1 MAAVALTDKHQ
12 EPAVKTAPDPT
23 LTNLVRVGVPSLGI
37 GAAILWLLRD
47 QLPGFATVRPH
58 APDLSLIAAQS
69 LVVQLHL
76 LAALSALFVALFMLK
91 SAKGSKVHRIVGW
104 AWVALMMTTA
114 LSSFFIR
121 EISPGHFSFIHILSG
136 WVAFAAPLGVWAAR
150 THRVRLH
157 QRLMTGLVVGGLFI
171 AGALTFIPGR
181 LMFRVF
187 FG

>member
-1 MAAVALTDKHQ
+1 MAVVALTDKHQ
-12 EPAVKTAPDPT
+12 EPAVKSAPDPT
-23 LTNLVRVGVPSLGI
+23 LTNLIRVGVPGLAI

-47 QLPGFATVRPH
+47 QLAGFAAVRLH
-58 APDLSLIAAQS
+58 APDLSLIAAKS

-76 LAALSALFVALFMLK
+76 LAALSALLVALFMLK
-91 SAKGSKVHRIVGW
+91 SAKGSTAHRVVGW
-104 AWVALMMTTA
+104 AWVVLMMTTA

-157 QRLMTGLVVGGLFI
+157 QRLMTGLVIGGLFI
-171 AGALTFIPGR
+171 AGLLTFVPGR
-181 LMFRVF
+181 LMFSVF

>member
-1 MAAVALTDKHQ
+1 MKS
-12 EPAVKTAPDPT
+12 APDPT
-23 LTNLVRVGVPSLGI
+23 LTNLARVGLPGLAI
-37 GAAILWLLRD
+37 GGAILWLLRG
-47 QLPGFATVRPH
+47 QLPALAEIRPH
-58 APDLSLIAAQS
+58 APDIPLIAAQS

-76 LAALSALFVALFMLK
+76 LAALSAFLVALFMLK
-91 SAKGSKVHRIVGW
+91 GAKGTRVHRLVGW
-104 AWVALMMTTA
+104 AWVVLMMTTA

-121 EISPGHFSFIHILSG
+121 EIGHGQFSLIHILSG

-157 QRLMTGLVVGGLFI
+157 QRLMTGLVIGGLFI
-171 AGALTFIPGR
+171 AGTLTFIPGR

>member
-1 MAAVALTDKHQ
+1 MKS
-12 EPAVKTAPDPT
+12 APDPT
-23 LTNLVRVGVPSLGI
+23 LTNLIRVGLPGLAI
-37 GAAILWLLRD
+37 GGAILWTLRD
-47 QLPGFATVRPH
+47 QLPALAGMRVH
-58 APDLSLIAAQS
+58 APDMALIAAQS

-76 LAALSALFVALFMLK
+76 FAALSALFVALFMLK
-91 SAKGSKVHRIVGW
+91 GAKGTKVHRIVGW

-121 EISPGHFSFIHILSG
+121 EIGRGSFSYIHILSG

-157 QRLMTGLVVGGLFI
+157 QRLMTGLVVGGLVI
-171 AGALTFIPGR
+171 AGALTFLPGR
-181 LMFRVF
+181 LMFSVF

>member
-1 MAAVALTDKHQ
+1 MKPAPVVSTRTTLRRVLLPCLLINGAV
-12 EPAVKTAPDPT
+12 
-23 LTNLVRVGVPSLGI
+23 
-37 GAAILWLLRD
+37 LWLFRD
-47 QLPGFATVRPH
+47 QLAGLADIRLH
-58 APDLSLIAAQS
+58 APDLALLARQS

-76 LAALSALFVALFMLK
+76 FAALSALLVAMFMLK
-91 SAKGSKVHRIVGW
+91 GAKGTKVHRIVGW
-104 AWVALMMTTA
+104 AWVGLMMTTA

-121 EISPGHFSFIHILSG
+121 ELSPGKLSYIHILSG
-136 WVAFAAPLGVWAAR
+136 WVAFATPLGVWAAR

-157 QRLMTGLVVGGLFI
+157 QHMMTGLVVGGLFI